1 MDTIQG
7 SGAVPM
13 NRAQFM
19 EFHQAFCDKARG
31 ISRSKNEDYAGSADP
46 FANFRRCEQ
55 LGLCST
61 EVGIMV
67 RMSDK
72 FQHIANYMNNGRLVV
87 QDEKVEDTLL
97 DLANYAIILAA
108 YITAK
113 GHPYGHST
121 PDH

>member
-1 MDTIQG
+1 MEPTQG

-19 EFHQAFCDKARG
+19 QFHEDFCERARA

-55 LGLCST
+55 LDLCST

-72 FQHIANYMNNGRLVV
+72 FQRIANYMNNGRLVV